1 MSHSRINVR
10 KMVLAGIFA
19 AMTAICA
26 WISIPVMEIAFT
38 MQTFAVL
45 LTLGVLGGRWGTV
58 SILIYLLLGAVG
70 LPVFS
75 GFRGGPGVLLGV
87 TGGYLLGFL
96 ASGFVYWL
104 VTAVFG
110 EKSWARLVGMVLGLL
125 SCYGFGSGWFLALY
139 AGEGNVMTF
148 GAVVLTCVVPYLI
161 PDACKLTLAC
171 LLTTRLKRQLK
182 QI

>member
-1 MSHSRINVR
+1 MRHSRIDVR
-10 KMVLAGIFA
+10 KMVLSGIFA
-19 AMTAICA
+19 AMMAICA

-45 LTLGVLGGRWGTV
+45 LALGILGGKWGTV

-96 ASGFVYWL
+96 ASGLVYWL

-110 EKSWARLVGMVLGLL
+110 EKSWVQLMGMVLGLFA
-125 SCYGFGSGWFLALY
+125 CYGFGSLWFLWLY
-139 AGEGNVMTF
+139 TGKGSAMTL

-161 PDACKLTLAC
+161 PDACKLTLAW
-171 LLTTRLKRQLK
+171 LLTARLKRQLK